1 MRRRLFLTMCFLF
14 LLMGT
19 AFSQTDVS
27 GTIISKEDGQPVVG
41 ATIQVVGSG
50 TGAITDIDGKFK
62 LTMPQGKRTLRI
74 TYVGM
79 EPLDVTAKNNMR
91 IVMEPVQ
98 KSIDEVIVVAY
109 GTAKKSAFTGSAGV
123 LKEDEISKVQV
134 TNPVDA
140 LRGKVSGVQMTRQSG
155 QPGGSSPAIR
165 IRGISSINSG
175 NAPLI
180 ILDGVPF
187 DGDMNSLNPA
197 DIESETVLKDAA
209 SAALYGARGA
219 NGVIII
225 TTKNGRKDHASIT
238 FDAKWGSN
246 SRMLPDYEYINHPA
260 AYYEMWYKG
269 LYNYAIDKRQSSPLE
284 AYRFAN
290 ENLTSNTSFG
300 LGYNVYNVPANEYL
314 IGKNGKLNPN
324 ATLGNVITAPNGTKY
339 MLYPDNW
346 IDAIYKNSMRQE
358 YNLSANG
365 STEKSTFF
373 GSANY
378 LKYDGI
384 SPNSDYT
391 RFSGRMKADYQMKPW
406 LKLGGNFSYSHYQS
420 NSLRDGGNG
429 GAPDNVF
436 AMATIAPIYPLY
448 LRDENGNIM
457 TFANGGIPAYDYGDG
472 QTLGIPRAF
481 LPNANGLSDNLLNQN
496 GEEGNSFSAIGTAEI
511 RFLKD
516 FKFTTT
522 NSVFVDEYRGITT
535 HNPWL
540 GHYSAQK
547 GAVQRSHK
555 RTWSYNY
562 QQLLNWHH
570 EYGAHEVEAM
580 LGHEYYRS
588 RGYNIFGERQ
598 KTFSNES
605 SEMNQ
610 AILVIDTGS
619 SMGDYNTEGWF
630 GRVQYN
636 YDQRYFGSMS
646 YRRDASSRF
655 HPDHRW
661 GNFWSLGGAWL
672 VSKESWMKTNW
683 INELKLKASYGEQ
696 GNDRIGNFRYTY
708 MYNIVNSNGE
718 VAITPATVGNED
730 ITWEKGG
737 NFNTGIDF
745 TLFGSRLSGSLEYF
759 YRTTTD
765 MLAWYTL
772 PGTTGYTGY
781 YKNIGNMANSG
792 VEIELNGDLIRT
804 KDFTWSAHL
813 NFTTYKNRITKLAQE
828 SKNAVV
834 DGVEGYMSDGYFY
847 GEDQPL
853 NVFRMYR
860 YAGVDHKTGEA
871 LYYKNVYETD
881 ANGKRVLDSKGQP
894 IVKELTT
901 VKTTGEAD
909 YYLCGTSLPD
919 GYGGFGTSFNF
930 KGFDFSIDFA
940 YQIGGQYYD
949 GTYASAMSLS
959 RGYAFHVDML
969 NAWSPE
975 NTESNIPRIQSNDE
989 FSTAYSDRFLINASS
1004 LSLQNITLGYTLPS
1018 KLTTSWGLE
1027 KIRIYGV
1034 ADNVWLWSKRQGM
1047 DPRQSIDGTGN
1058 NVNYSPIRTIT
1069 GGISITF

>member
-1 MRRRLFLTMCFLF
+1 MKTRLLTLFACLFLFTGLAVAQTNVT
-14 LLMGT
+14 GT
-19 AFSQTDVS
+19 V
-27 GTIISKEDGQPVVG
+27 ISKEDGQPIIG
-41 ATIQVVGSG
+41 ATVQIVGSG
-50 TGAITDIDGKFK
+50 SGTVTDVDGKFMLNMPHNKK
-62 LTMPQGKRTLRI
+62 LLRI
-74 TYVGM
+74 SYVGM
-79 EPLDVTAKNNMR
+79 EPLDIEAKP
-91 IVMEPVQ
+91 VMKVVMTPLP
-98 KSIDEVIVVAY
+98 SSLDEVIVVAY
-109 GTAKKSAFTGSAGV
+109 GTAKKSAFTGSAGL
-123 LKEDEISKVQV
+123 LKEDEIGKVQV

-140 LRGKVSGVQMTRQSG
+140 LRGKVSGVQMTRQPG
-155 QPGGSSPAIR
+155 QPGVSNPTIL

-175 NAPLI
+175 TAPLI

-187 DGDMNSLNPA
+187 DGDMNTLNPA

-225 TTKNGRKDHASIT
+225 TTKNGRKDHASVT

-269 LYNYAIDKRQSSPLE
+269 LYNYAVDKRGNTSYQ
-284 AYRFAN
+284 AFVYAN
-290 ENLTSNTSFG
+290 QKLTSNDNEG
-300 LGYNVYNVPANEYL
+300 LGYNVYNLPGNEFL
-314 IGKNGKLNPN
+314 IGQNGKLNPK
-324 ATLGNVITAPNGTKY
+324 ATLGNVITAPDGTQY
-339 MLYPDNW
+339 MLYPDKW
-346 IDAIYKNSMRQE
+346 IDAIYKNSLRQE
-358 YNLSANG
+358 YNITANA
-365 STEKSTFF
+365 SNDKAVFF

-384 SPNSDYT
+384 SPNSDYE
-391 RFSGRMKADYQMKPW
+391 RLSARAKSDYQLKPW
-406 LKLGGNFSYSHYQS
+406 LKLCTNFSYSHYKT
-420 NSLRDGGNG
+420 NSLRAGGDSG
-429 GAPDNVF
+429 QPDNVF
-436 AMATIAPIYPLY
+436 AMARIAPIYPLY
-448 LRDENGNIM
+448 LRDAQGNIM
-457 TFANGGIPAYDYGDG
+457 QFDKGGIPAFDYGDG
-472 QTLGIPRAF
+472 GTLGISRAF
-481 LPNANGLSDNLLNQN
+481 LPNANGLSDNLLNKN
-496 GEEGNSFSAIGTAEI
+496 STEGNTFSAIGSAEI

-522 NSVFVDEYRGITT
+522 NSVYVDEYRGLTT

-540 GHYSAQK
+540 GHYAAQK
-547 GAVQRSHK
+547 GSVSRSHD
-555 RTWSYNY
+555 RTWNYNY

-570 EYGAHEVEAM
+570 QYGVHEVEAM

-588 RGYNIFGERQ
+588 RGYNIYGERQ

-605 SEMNQ
+605 TEMNQ

-655 HPDHRW
+655 DPNHRW

-672 VSKESWMKTNW
+672 ISKEKWFNAKW
-683 INELKLKASYGEQ
+683 VDELKFKASYGEQ
-696 GNDRIGNFRYTY
+696 GNDRIGNYRYTY
-708 MYNIVNSNGE
+708 LYNITNSNGE
-718 VAITPATVGNED
+718 VAITPATVGNDE

-737 NFNTGIDF
+737 NFNSGFDF
-745 TLFGSRLSGSLEYF
+745 SFFKSRLTGSIEYF

-781 YKNIGNMANSG
+781 WKNIGNMANSG
-792 VEIELNGDLIRT
+792 LEIELRGDIIRT
-804 KDFTWSAHL
+804 KDFTWSANF
-813 NFTTYKNRITKLAQE
+813 NFTTYRNRITKLAPE

-847 GEDQPL
+847 GEHQPL

-860 YAGVDHKTGEA
+860 YAGVDHETGEA

-881 ANGKRVLDSKGQP
+881 ANGKRVLDAKGRP
-894 IVKELTT
+894 IVKELTK

-909 YYLCGTSLPD
+909 YYLCGSSLPD
-919 GYGGFGTSFNF
+919 GFGGFGTSLNF

-940 YQIGGQYYD
+940 YQLGGQYYD
-949 GTYASAMSLS
+949 GTYAGAMSLS
-959 RGYAFHVDML
+959 RGYAFHVDL
-969 NAWSPE
+969 LDAWSPE
-975 NTESNIPRIQSNDE
+975 NKNSNIPRIQYNDE
-989 FSTAYSDRFLINASS
+989 FMTAYSDRFLISASY
-1004 LSLQNITLGYTLPS
+1004 LSLQNITLGYTIPT
-1018 KLTTSWGLE
+1018 KLATRFGLE
-1027 KIRIYGV
+1027 KLRIYAV